1 MVDAR
6 SMPSFRVRFRR
17 KRSAASL
24 TRILGIYAIVALL
37 PLGVLAF
44 STIRLASDA
53 VTDEV
58 SARLRSAASLSA
70 AAIQREMG
78 GLLDLVES
86 FAGRPSLVEVLGD
99 RSASDRDAIRFHL
112 KDLHAARTGVGTA
125 FLADP
130 SGRLIDI
137 VPPTPS
143 IVGDDFSYRD
153 WYRGVT
159 GTGRPYLSE
168 AYMSLARGRPL
179 VVAATTLVRGSGRAE
194 AEPLAILVAAYD
206 VDTVDTFV
214 DGFAASQ
221 GITLTVT
228 DQRGVLIAGQD
239 GLGGGL
245 VSMADDPQVRAA
257 LDGRSG
263 VTTHVRGEKG
273 EVVAAYTPVSGLGW
287 TVTASVPAKE
297 AFAGVD
303 RLRTTVLILA
313 GILALAILAGLAFLM
328 TAFRARREA
337 EEAVRGARDEAE
349 RAREEAERASRS
361 KSEFLSSM
369 SHELRTPLNAILGFG
384 QLLETEELDDA
395 QRESVGFIL
404 QAGRHLL
411 DLINEILDI
420 ARIETGQ
427 MAVSIE
433 PVSLFDVAAESVTL
447 VRPDAA
453 GRQISVEADLDGFRH
468 IHVMADRQR
477 LKQVLI
483 NLLSNAVKY
492 NRLGG
497 GVTLAAN
504 VSEDERVRIE
514 VSDTG
519 PGIPEPMHALLFRP
533 FERLGAEGGHVEGT
547 GLGLALTKG
556 LIEAMRGEIGVE
568 STVGEG
574 TTFWVELSS
583 APSPDASASGQEW
596 SPSTARA
603 MIRATILYVED
614 NQLNVALVRR
624 ALARR
629 PSMTL
634 LTASDGRSGIDAA
647 AASTPD
653 LILLDLQLPDMS
665 GQDVLTALRATEAT
679 REIPVVVVTAD
690 ATSAQRQRLEARGV
704 RAYLTKPLDIRRLLE
719 VIDDIAREREDV
731 DATTPS

>member
-1 MVDAR
+1 MA
-6 SMPSFRVRFRR
+6 SFRVPFRR

-24 TRILGIYAIVALL
+24 TRILGIYALVALL

-70 AAIQREMG
+70 AAIQREMN
-78 GLLDLVES
+78 GLLGLVES
-86 FAGRPSLVEVLGD
+86 FAERPSLIEVLGD
-99 RSASDRDAIRFHL
+99 RTANDREAIHLHL
-112 KDLHAARTGVGTA
+112 KGLRTARTGIGTA

-159 GTGRPYLSE
+159 ATGRPYLSE
-168 AYMSLARGRPL
+168 AYMSLARGHPL
-179 VVAATTLVRGSGRAE
+179 VVAATTFVRPADGPD
-194 AEPLAILVAAYD
+194 AEPLGILVAAYD
-206 VDTVDTFV
+206 LTTVDGFV
-214 DGFAASQ
+214 DRFAASQ

-228 DQRGVLIAGQD
+228 DQRGVLVAGQD
-239 GLGGGL
+239 AFGGGL
-245 VSMADDPQVRAA
+245 VSMTNDPQVRAA
-257 LDGRSG
+257 LAGRSG
-263 VTTHVRGEKG
+263 VTTHARGENG
-273 EVVAAYTPVSGLGW
+273 EVVAAYNPVPGVGW

-303 RLRTTVLILA
+303 RLRTTVLVLT

-328 TAFRARREA
+328 AALRARREA
-337 EEAVRGARDEAE
+337 EEAVRRARDEAE
-349 RAREEAERASRS
+349 QAREEAERASRS

-384 QLLETEELDDA
+384 QLLEAEELDDA
-395 QRESVGFIL
+395 QRDSVGFIL

-433 PVSLFDVAAESVTL
+433 PVSLIDVASESVTL
-447 VRPDAA
+447 VRPDASA
-453 GRQISVEADLDGFRH
+453 RQISVDADLDGLRD

-492 NRLGG
+492 NREGG
-497 GVTLAAN
+497 AVALAAN
-504 VSEDERVRIE
+504 VSEGERVRIE
-514 VSDTG
+514 VRDTG

-533 FERLGAEGGHVEGT
+533 FERLGAERGDAVGT

-556 LIEAMRGEIGVE
+556 LIEAMRGEIGVR

-574 TTFWVELSS
+574 TTFWIELSS
-583 APSPDASASGQEW
+583 APSPDSSTVELDG
-596 SPSTARA
+596 SPSTARPT
-603 MIRATILYVED
+603 IGATILYVED

-624 ALARR
+624 ALGRR

-634 LTASDGRSGIDAA
+634 LTASDGRSGIAAA
-647 AASTPD
+647 AASGPD
-653 LILLDLQLPDMS
+653 LILLDLQLPDMP
-665 GQDVLTALRATEAT
+665 GQDVLTALRATEST

-704 RAYLTKPLDIRRLLE
+704 RAYLTKPLDIRRLLG
-719 VIDDIAREREDV
+719 VIDDVARERGDV
-731 DATTPS
+731 DAPIRS